1 MIRLHGYWRSSAA
14 YRVRIGLALK
24 GIAYM
29 QVNHDLRTG
38 AQTADDYAR
47 LNPQRL
53 VPTLEAG
60 DLVLT
65 QSVAI
70 LERYA
75 QAPLLPADPD
85 GRAIVRSMAATIA
98 SDTHPLHNLRVLNA
112 LRKDFGADDDGVQR
126 WIAHWL
132 GEGLAAVERLVE
144 RHGDGFAYGD
154 RPTLADCCIV
164 PALYS
169 ARRFAVD
176 LTRFP
181 ALVDAAER
189 AMAPTGERRTSDRDA
204 GGRGARRARSGRGRR
219 GAKLRRAD
227 ARRPLPW
234 LRRASGE

>member
-1 MIRLHGYWRSSAA
+1 MIRLHGYWRSGAA

-24 GIAYM
+24 GVAYE
-29 QVNHDLRTG
+29 QVHHDLRTG
-38 AQTADDYAR
+38 AQRADDYTR

-53 VPTLEAG
+53 VPTLEVG

-70 LERYA
+70 LEWLDECHP
-75 QAPLLPADPD
+75 QPPLLPGDPN

-112 LRKDFGADDDGVQR
+112 LRKEFGADDTAVQR

-132 GEGLAAVERLVE
+132 GDGLAAVDRLVE

-164 PALYS
+164 PALYA

-181 ALVDAAER
+181 ALVDAGER
-189 AMAPTGERRTSDRDA
+189 AMALPEIAAAHPDRQPDA
-204 GGRGARRARSGRGRR
+204 DR
-219 GAKLRRAD
+219 
-227 ARRPLPW
+227 
-234 LRRASGE
+234 

>member
-1 MIRLHGYWRSSAA
+1 MIRLHGYWRSGAA

-24 GIAYM
+24 GVAYE
-29 QVNHDLRTG
+29 QVHHDLRTG
-38 AQTADDYAR
+38 AQRADNYAR

-70 LERYA
+70 LEWLDECHP
-75 QAPLLPADPD
+75 QPPLLPGDPN

-112 LRKDFGADDDGVQR
+112 LRKEFGADDAGVQR

-132 GEGLAAVERLVE
+132 GDGLAAVDRLVE

-164 PALYS
+164 PALYA

-181 ALVDAAER
+181 ALVDAGER
-189 AMAPTGERRTSDRDA
+189 AMALPEIAAAHPDRQPDA
-204 GGRGARRARSGRGRR
+204 DR
-219 GAKLRRAD
+219 
-227 ARRPLPW
+227 
-234 LRRASGE
+234 

>member
-1 MIRLHGYWRSSAA
+1 MIRLHGYWRSGAA

-24 GIAYM
+24 GVAYQ
-29 QVNHDLRTG
+29 QVHHDLRTG
-38 AQTADDYAR
+38 AQRADDYAR

-70 LERYA
+70 LEWLDECHP
-75 QAPLLPADPD
+75 QPPLLPGDPN

-112 LRKDFGADDDGVQR
+112 LRKEFGADDTAVQR

-132 GEGLAAVERLVE
+132 GDGLAAVDRLVE

-164 PALYS
+164 PALYA

-181 ALVDAAER
+181 ALVDAGER
-189 AMAPTGERRTSDRDA
+189 AMALPQIAAAHPDRQPDA
-204 GGRGARRARSGRGRR
+204 DR
-219 GAKLRRAD
+219 
-227 ARRPLPW
+227 
-234 LRRASGE
+234 

>member
-1 MIRLHGYWRSSAA
+1 MIRLHGYWRSGAA

-24 GIAYM
+24 GVAYE
-29 QVNHDLRTG
+29 QVHHDLRTG
-38 AQTADDYAR
+38 AQRADDYAR

-70 LERYA
+70 LEWLDECHP
-75 QAPLLPADPD
+75 QPPLLPGDPN

-112 LRKDFGADDDGVQR
+112 LRKEFGADDAGVQR

-132 GEGLAAVERLVE
+132 GDGLAAVDRLVD
-144 RHGDGFAYGD
+144 RHGNGFAYGD

-164 PALYS
+164 PALYA

-181 ALVDAAER
+181 ALVDAGER
-189 AMAPTGERRTSDRDA
+189 AMALPEIAAAHPDRQPDA
-204 GGRGARRARSGRGRR
+204 DR
-219 GAKLRRAD
+219 
-227 ARRPLPW
+227 
-234 LRRASGE
+234 

>member
-1 MIRLHGYWRSSAA
+1 MIRLHGYWRSGAA

-24 GIAYM
+24 GVAYE
-29 QVNHDLRTG
+29 QVHYDLRTG
-38 AQTADDYAR
+38 AQRADDYAR

-70 LERYA
+70 LEWLDECHP
-75 QAPLLPADPD
+75 QPPLLPGDPN

-112 LRKDFGADDDGVQR
+112 LRKEFGADDAGVQR

-132 GEGLAAVERLVE
+132 GDGLAAVDRLVE

-164 PALYS
+164 PALYA

-181 ALVDAAER
+181 ALVDAGER
-189 AMAPTGERRTSDRDA
+189 AMALPEIAAAHPDRQPDA
-204 GGRGARRARSGRGRR
+204 DR
-219 GAKLRRAD
+219 
-227 ARRPLPW
+227 
-234 LRRASGE
+234 

>member
-1 MIRLHGYWRSSAA
+1 MIRLHGYWRSGAA

-24 GIAYM
+24 GVAYE
-29 QVNHDLRTG
+29 QVHHDLRTG
-38 AQTADDYAR
+38 AQRADDYAR

-70 LERYA
+70 LEWLDECHP
-75 QAPLLPADPD
+75 QPPLLPGDPS

-112 LRKDFGADDDGVQR
+112 LRKEFGADDAAVQR

-132 GEGLAAVERLVE
+132 GDGLAAVDRLVE

-164 PALYS
+164 PALYA

-181 ALVDAAER
+181 ALVDAGER
-189 AMAPTGERRTSDRDA
+189 AMALPEIAAAHPDRQPDA
-204 GGRGARRARSGRGRR
+204 DR
-219 GAKLRRAD
+219 
-227 ARRPLPW
+227 
-234 LRRASGE
+234 

>member
-1 MIRLHGYWRSSAA
+1 MIRLHGYWRSGAA

-24 GIAYM
+24 GVAYQ
-29 QVNHDLRTG
+29 QVYHDLRTG
-38 AQTADDYAR
+38 AQRADDYAR

-70 LERYA
+70 LEWLDECHP
-75 QAPLLPADPD
+75 QPPLLPGDPN

-112 LRKDFGADDDGVQR
+112 LRKEFGADDAAVQR

-132 GEGLAAVERLVE
+132 GDGLAAVDRLVE

-164 PALYS
+164 PALYA

-181 ALVDAAER
+181 ALVDAGER
-189 AMAPTGERRTSDRDA
+189 AMALPEIAAAHPDRQPDA
-204 GGRGARRARSGRGRR
+204 DR
-219 GAKLRRAD
+219 
-227 ARRPLPW
+227 
-234 LRRASGE
+234 

>member
-1 MIRLHGYWRSSAA
+1 MIRLHGYWRSGAA

-24 GIAYM
+24 GVAYE
-29 QVNHDLRTG
+29 QVHHDLRTG
-38 AQTADDYAR
+38 AQRADDYAR

-70 LERYA
+70 LEWLDECHP
-75 QAPLLPADPD
+75 QPPLLPGDPN

-112 LRKDFGADDDGVQR
+112 LRKEFGANDTAVQR

-132 GEGLAAVERLVE
+132 GDGLAAVDRLVE

-164 PALYS
+164 PALYA

-181 ALVDAAER
+181 ALVDAGER
-189 AMAPTGERRTSDRDA
+189 AMALPEIAAAHPDRQPDA
-204 GGRGARRARSGRGRR
+204 DR
-219 GAKLRRAD
+219 
-227 ARRPLPW
+227 
-234 LRRASGE
+234 

>member
-1 MIRLHGYWRSSAA
+1 MIRLHSYWRSGAA

-24 GIAYM
+24 GIAYE

-38 AQTADDYAR
+38 AQGADDYVR

-53 VPTLEAG
+53 VPALECG

-70 LERYA
+70 LEWLEERFP
-75 QAPLLPADPD
+75 QAPLLPGDPD
-85 GRAIVRSMAATIA
+85 GRAIVRSMAAIIA

-112 LRKDFGADDDGVQR
+112 LRKDFGAEEDGVRR

-132 GEGLAAVERLVE
+132 GDGLAAVERLVE

-176 LTRFP
+176 LSRFP
-181 ALVDAAER
+181 ALVDAGER
-189 AMAPTGERRTSDRDA
+189 AMALPAVAAAHPDRQPDA
-204 GGRGARRARSGRGRR
+204 DR
-219 GAKLRRAD
+219 
-227 ARRPLPW
+227 
-234 LRRASGE
+234 